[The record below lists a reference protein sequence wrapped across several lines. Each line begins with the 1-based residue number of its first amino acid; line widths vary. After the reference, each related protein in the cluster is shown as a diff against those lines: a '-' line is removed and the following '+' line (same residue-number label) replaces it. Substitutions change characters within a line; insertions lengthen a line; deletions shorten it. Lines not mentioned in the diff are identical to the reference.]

1 MSLTNYES
9 PSSQSRV
16 HAAITQVKDAG
27 AIFLNDV
34 HSGLNPTRALCLI
47 KPRSITD
54 LQSAVCAARAAG
66 ETISVSGGRHA
77 MGGQQFCTD
86 AWHIDM
92 STLNRVIG
100 FDAENGLLEVEAGI
114 QWPEVVAYTTQAQRG
129 LSVRA
134 GIAQKQTGADRLS
147 LGGAL
152 SANIHG
158 RGLRMRPFIS
168 DVESFDLIDA
178 EGTRR
183 HCSRSE
189 NSALFRLCAGGY
201 GLFGIIASIKL
212 RLSPRRKLQRVVE
225 IVEIRDLPQFFES
238 RINEGYLYG
247 DCQYVTDLA
256 SEASLRRG
264 IFSCYR
270 PVSDETQLTTE
281 QRELSCDDWRELL
294 FLAHTDRAT
303 AFEVY
308 ARHYLSTSGQIY
320 WSDAHQ
326 LSVYLD
332 DYHSALDARLN
343 SSCRGSEMIT
353 ECYVPRD
360 ALGGFMEAVRGD
372 LKQNKADL
380 IYGTIRLIERD
391 DESFLAWAKED
402 YACVIF
408 NLHVEHS
415 AGGIAKAKADFLRLI
430 DRAIEFGGS
439 YYLTYHRWAERH
451 QVETCYP
458 QLPEFLRLK
467 REHDPAELFQ
477 SDWYRHHKQM
487 FADQL

>member
-1 MSLTNYES
+1 MSLTDYEA
-9 PSSQSRV
+9 PSSRSYA
-16 HAAITQVKDAG
+16 HAATSRIRESG
-27 AIFLNDV
+27 ALLLNDV
-34 HSGLNPTRALCLI
+34 HSGLNRTRVGRLI
-47 KPRSITD
+47 RPRSSTE
-54 LQSAVCAARAAG
+54 LQEAVRAARDAG

-86 AWHIDM
+86 AVQVDM
-92 STLNRVIG
+92 SSLNRVLG
-100 FDAENGLLEVEAGI
+100 FDVEQGLLEVEAGI
-114 QWPEVVAYTTQAQRG
+114 QWPEVVAFTTQAQRG
-129 LSVRA
+129 LKRQV

-158 RGLRMRPFIS
+158 RGLRLKPFIA
-168 DVESFDLIDA
+168 DVESFDLIDPRG
-178 EGTRR
+178 ERLR
-183 HCSRSE
+183 CSRSE
-189 NSALFRLCAGGY
+189 NGELFRLCAGGY
-201 GLFGIIASIKL
+201 GLFGIIASVRL
-212 RLSPRRKLQRVVE
+212 RLVARRKVERVVE
-225 IVEIRDLPQFFES
+225 FADVRELPELFQS
-238 RINEGYLYG
+238 RIREGYLYG

-256 SEASLRRG
+256 SESALRRG

-270 PVSDETQLTTE
+270 PAPVETQMPDE
-281 QRELSCDDWRELL
+281 QHELSCDDWRELL

-343 SSCRGSEMIT
+343 SSFRGSEMIT

-360 ALGGFMEAVRGD
+360 ALCSFMEAVRGD
-372 LKQNKADL
+372 LLRFKADL

-391 DESFLAWAKED
+391 EESFLAWAKED

-415 AGGIAKAKADFLRLI
+415 AGGVAKAKGDFLRLI
-430 DRAIEFGGS
+430 ERAIEFGGS
-439 YYLTYHRWAERH
+439 YYLTYHRWAKRH

-458 QLPEFLRLK
+458 QLPDFLRLK
-467 REHDPAELFQ
+467 KEYDPAELFQ
-477 SDWYRHHKQM
+477 SDWYRHYKEM